1 MLTCCKLHILLINE
15 TRVNEHILE
24 KNFYATIN
32 DKIKLKNDLDFNEDM
47 KENNKN
53 SFAVL
58 NKSELIS
65 IGTKMGVNPEAISF
79 QKIDTLKDLEFA
91 RSNLDE
97 ANLVLARRKNHLS

>member
-32 DKIKLKNDLDFNEDM
+32 DKVKLKNDQDFNEDM
-47 KENNKN
+47 KENNKY

-58 NKSELIS
+58 NNSELIS
-65 IGTKMGVNPEAISF
+65 IGTKMGVNPETISF
-79 QKIDTLKDLEFA
+79 QKIDTLNDLKFA
-91 RSNLDE
+91 RSNLDK
-97 ANLVLARRKNHLS
+97 ANLVLARRMNHLS